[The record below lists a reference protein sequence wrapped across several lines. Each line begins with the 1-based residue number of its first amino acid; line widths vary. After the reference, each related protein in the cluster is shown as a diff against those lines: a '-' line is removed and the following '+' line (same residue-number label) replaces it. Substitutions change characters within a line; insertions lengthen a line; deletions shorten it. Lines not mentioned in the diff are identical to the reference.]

1 MENDNEDPNDA
12 LPDRV
17 NDLANYLYDE
27 GKTDDLEEELL
38 KFNLEDLEENER
50 ESWHHFYGISAFQ
63 KKNHQL
69 AYERFLEGSKQFPD
83 SATILFSL
91 GQEYEYRGEID
102 KMIDCFNRSMY
113 PKVFDDFSM
122 RAAHYAYLWDRLD
135 SAKKYVEVFLPY
147 YYQLKILD
155 TNFLKMRDLPFFE
168 QVWDYLAAFSYLRKN
183 FTEISNIT
191 IKVESECSDFN
202 FKSLKEKLELLKL
215 EDITEMNKY
224 FQSIKE
230 ENGYTQMRMNFLLAQ
245 SVTIEE
251 EALQLIDKN
260 ELSENDFQ
268 WPENIRLLAKC
279 EVASR
284 FGNQKLEKQ
293 FQTEFFKRQPQLVEP
308 DLALDFFLLDYQE
321 KLKKIYQKGKLQL
334 KD

>member
-1 MENDNEDPNDA
+1 
-12 LPDRV
+12 
-17 NDLANYLYDE
+17 
-27 GKTDDLEEELL
+27 
-38 KFNLEDLEENER
+38 
-50 ESWHHFYGISAFQ
+50 
-63 KKNHQL
+63 
-69 AYERFLEGSKQFPD
+69 
-83 SATILFSL
+83 
-91 GQEYEYRGEID
+91 
-102 KMIDCFNRSMY
+102 
-113 PKVFDDFSM
+113 
-122 RAAHYAYLWDRLD
+122 
-135 SAKKYVEVFLPY
+135 
-147 YYQLKILD
+147 
-155 TNFLKMRDLPFFE
+155 
-168 QVWDYLAAFSYLRKN
+168 
-183 FTEISNIT
+183 
-191 IKVESECSDFN
+191 
-202 FKSLKEKLELLKL
+202 
-215 EDITEMNKY
+215 MNKY

-251 EALQLIDKN
+251 EALQLIAIN